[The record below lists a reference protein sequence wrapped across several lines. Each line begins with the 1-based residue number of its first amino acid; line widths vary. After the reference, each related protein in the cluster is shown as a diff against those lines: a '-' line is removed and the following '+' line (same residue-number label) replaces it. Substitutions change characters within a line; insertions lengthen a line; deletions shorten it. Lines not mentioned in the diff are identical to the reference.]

1 MIVLSRNRYFL
12 SCHEIICFFKPY
24 SIGFSPWCHGYDY
37 EYYTTTTQLQQVPSS
52 WLECSIYQNY
62 TAPEVLVQ
70 VTPTQSNRCI
80 KGCLLQGLAG
90 VVNQG
95 DVELMARLKN
105 T

>member
-1 MIVLSRNRYFL
+1 MIMN
-12 SCHEIICFFKPY
+12 I
-24 SIGFSPWCHGYDY
+24 
-37 EYYTTTTQLQQVPSS
+37 TQPQLKLQQVPSS

-70 VTPTQSNRCI
+70 VTPTQSNRCLQ
-80 KGCLLQGLAG
+80 GCLLQGLAG

-105 T
+105 YLT

>member
-1 MIVLSRNRYFL
+1 MILDNFR
-12 SCHEIICFFKPY
+12 EITLY
-24 SIGFSPWCHGYDY
+24 NMDEGTDDDSPQS
-37 EYYTTTTQLQQVPSS
+37 EPQVPSS

-70 VTPTQSNRCI
+70 
-80 KGCLLQGLAG
+80 GLAG

-95 DVELMARLKN
+95 DVELMARQKL

>member
-1 MIVLSRNRYFL
+1 MILDNFR
-12 SCHEIICFFKPY
+12 EITLY
-24 SIGFSPWCHGYDY
+24 NMDEGTDDDSPQS
-37 EYYTTTTQLQQVPSS
+37 EPQVPSS

-70 VTPTQSNRCI
+70 VTPTQSNRCPQ
-80 KGCLLQGLAG
+80 GCLLQGLAG

-95 DVELMARLKN
+95 DVELMARQKL

>member
-1 MIVLSRNRYFL
+1 MKQIHNVILDNFREMTLYNMD
-12 SCHEIICFFKPY
+12 E
-24 SIGFSPWCHGYDY
+24 GTDDDSPQS
-37 EYYTTTTQLQQVPSS
+37 EPVPSS

-70 VTPTQSNRCI
+70 
-80 KGCLLQGLAG
+80 GLAG

-105 T
+105 YLT